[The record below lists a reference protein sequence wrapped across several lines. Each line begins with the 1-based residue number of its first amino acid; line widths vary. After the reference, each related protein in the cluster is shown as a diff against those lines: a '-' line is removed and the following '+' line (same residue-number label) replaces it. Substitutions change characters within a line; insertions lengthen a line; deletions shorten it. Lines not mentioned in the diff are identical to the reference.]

1 MIAAFL
7 DLFVQVQA
15 WLLDRVVQPPLL
27 ALGLGSHLETA
38 FDGVEFFLCGILQLA
53 AAVLLL
59 RPHGLFGEDQ
69 A

>member
-27 ALGLGSHLETA
+27 ALGLGWL
-38 FDGVEFFLCGILQLA
+38 
-53 AAVLLL
+53 
-59 RPHGLFGEDQ
+59 GLV